1 MKNRRF
7 HSLIGLFLVFFLIQA
22 CKTTK
27 VSQPQDS
34 DILPTTFDDDRLD
47 TTSNHALL
55 NWEQFFE
62 DEKLRDLITI
72 ALANNQDNLKTL
84 EKIRIAQAN
93 LRVAKVGWLPEFN
106 AIAGA
111 SRRKFGEYTMDGV
124 GNFDSNL
131 SDNIPED
138 KRIPDPY
145 RDFIVGANFNWEIDV
160 WGKYRNLK
168 KAAAS
173 RYLASQEMANYVKTW
188 LISQVAVQYY
198 SILGLEEEIRILDE
212 NIRLQEL
219 AVGLS
224 KDLKVSGKSNQ
235 LAVDQFEALLLN
247 FKALVNEKQRMLRS
261 AELQM
266 AALLGN
272 YQTDYERSSL
282 EEAFVEPEILRTG
295 LPTDLLQ
302 LRPDVRMAERELMAA
317 NADIFAARAAFFP
330 SFNLFG
336 MAGFNAFDFS
346 KLFFN
351 PASAVYQFGAGLA
364 APLFNRNRIRMQFE
378 AANASQRIAWY
389 DYEQTVLRSY
399 IEVLDLVNQFQT
411 LDEQV
416 ENKSNE
422 VLVQK
427 RSVENS
433 NTMFTVGYANYL
445 DVLNAQ
451 SRALQA
457 EIELIEL
464 KTQQLQARVN
474 LYKALGGGWT
484 VSN

>member
-1 MKNRRF
+1 MKNRKF

-27 VSQPQDS
+27 VAQPQDS
-34 DILPTTFDDDRLD
+34 DILPTAFDSNGLD

-62 DEKLRDLITI
+62 DEKLRGLITI

-84 EKIRIAQAN
+84 EKIRISQAN

-145 RDFIVGANFNWEIDV
+145 RDFIVGANFSWEVDV
-160 WGKYRNLK
+160 WGKYRNLN

-198 SILGLEEEIRILDE
+198 AILGLEEEIRILDE

-272 YQTDYERSSL
+272 YQTDYERASL
-282 EEAFVEPEILRTG
+282 AEAFVEPEILRTG

-484 VSN
+484 LGN

>member
-1 MKNRRF
+1 M
-7 HSLIGLFLVFFLIQA
+7 IGLFLVFFLIQA

-106 AIAGA
+106 AVAGA

-124 GNFDSNL
+124 GNFDTNL
-131 SDNIPED
+131 SGNVPED

-160 WGKYRNLK
+160 WGKYRNLN

>member
-1 MKNRRF
+1 
-7 HSLIGLFLVFFLIQA
+7 
-22 CKTTK
+22 
-27 VSQPQDS
+27 
-34 DILPTTFDDDRLD
+34 
-47 TTSNHALL
+47 L

-62 DEKLRDLITI
+62 DEKLKGLIAT

-111 SRRKFGEYTMDGV
+111 SRRKFGEFTMDGV

-131 SDNIPED
+131 SDNVPEE
-138 KRIPDPY
+138 KKIPDPY
-145 RDFIVGANFNWEIDV
+145 RDFIVGANFNWEVDV
-160 WGKYRNLK
+160 WGKYKNLK

-173 RYLASQEMANYVKTW
+173 RYLASQEMANYVRTW

-198 SILGLEEEIRILDE
+198 TILGLEEEIRILEE
-212 NIRLQEL
+212 NIEVQEL

-247 FKALVNEKQRMLRS
+247 FKALLNEKQRMRRT

-266 AALLGN
+266 ASLLGS
-272 YQTDYERSSL
+272 YQVDYERATL
-282 EEAFVEPEILRTG
+282 AEAFAEPAILKTG

-317 NADIFAARAAFFP
+317 NADVFAARAAFFP
-330 SFNLFG
+330 SVNLFG

-346 KLFFN
+346 RLFFN
-351 PASAVYQFGAGLA
+351 PASSVYQLGAGLA
-364 APLFNRNRIRMQFE
+364 APLFNRNRIRMEYE

-411 LDEQV
+411 LDQQV

-422 VLVQK
+422 VSVQK

-464 KTQQLQARVN
+464 KIQQLQARVN
-474 LYKALGGGWT
+474 LYKALGGGW
-484 VSN
+484 NGAE

>member
-1 MKNRRF
+1 MKHRR
-7 HSLIGLFLVFFLIQA
+7 LQRYLGLLLFFIVLQG
-22 CKTTK
+22 CKSTK
-27 VSQPQDS
+27 VSLPEDS
-34 DILPTTFDDDRLD
+34 NMMPVAFDKIALD
-47 TTSNHALL
+47 TTSSDALL
-55 NWEQFFE
+55 NWELFFE
-62 DEKLRDLITI
+62 DEKLRDLIAM

-84 EKIRIAQAN
+84 ERIRVAQAN
-93 LRVAKVGWLPEFN
+93 LRVAKVGWLPELN

-111 SRRKFGEYTMDGV
+111 SGRKFGQYTMDGV
-124 GNFDSNL
+124 GNFDTNL
-131 SDNIPED
+131 SNNISED
-138 KRIPDPY
+138 QKIPDPY
-145 RDFIVGANFNWEIDV
+145 RDFIVGANFNWEVDV
-160 WGKYRNLK
+160 WGKYKNLR

-173 RYLASQEMANYVKTW
+173 RYMASQEMANHVKTW

-198 SILGLEEEIRILDE
+198 TIVGLEEEIRILDE
-212 NIRLQEL
+212 NIEVQEL

-224 KDLKVSGKSNQ
+224 KDLKISGKSNQ

-247 FKALVNEKQRMLRS
+247 FKALVNQKQRMLRS

-266 AALLGN
+266 AALLGSYHTS
-272 YQTDYERSSL
+272 YQRASL
-282 EEAFVEPEILRTG
+282 QEAFVEPEILKIG
-295 LPTDLLQ
+295 LPADLLQ
-302 LRPDVRMAERELMAA
+302 LRPDVRMAERELLAS
-317 NADIFAARAAFFP
+317 NADINAARAAFFP
-330 SFNLFG
+330 SVNLFG

-364 APLFNRNRIRMQFE
+364 APLFNRNRIRMEYE
-378 AANASQRIAWY
+378 AANANQRIAWY
-389 DYEQTVLRSY
+389 EYEQTVLRSY

-411 LDEQV
+411 LEQQV

-422 VLVQK
+422 VMVQK

-474 LYKALGGGWT
+474 LYKALGGGWMT
-484 VSN
+484 TN